1 MERRV
6 AAWKPRDGQLTD
18 GNEEAA
24 GANMEREIEPS
35 DIDFQRALSLFNQ
48 QEFFACHDVLEE
60 LWAVAEGDE
69 RDFLQGLIHAAVAL
83 FHFGEGNL
91 TGARKMHDS
100 AIRYL
105 ANCGDVRRGVDL
117 ARFRQ
122 DFDRCFGQLL
132 GSHATYPV
140 HVVLDVRLLPQ
151 VYLVE

>member
-1 MERRV
+1 METE
-6 AAWKPRDGQLTD
+6 Q
-18 GNEEAA
+18 
-24 GANMEREIEPS
+24 S
-35 DIDFQRALSLFNQ
+35 DIDFQRAVLLFNQ

-105 ANCGDVRRGVDL
+105 SRCGEVRRSVDL

-122 DFDRCFGQLL
+122 DFALCFGPLL
-132 GSHATYPV
+132 GSRTTYPAQV
-140 HVVLDVRLLPQ
+140 QLDQNLIPRLN
-151 VYLVE
+151 VIA